1 MTNLAKTLCAA
12 LICLFLAGGL
22 SAQASKSLPYYIQW
36 ERVAGAGGYILEVRD
51 PAGREA
57 YRREY
62 DANAFDTQLE
72 LPAGFYEFRIIT
84 LNRFKR
90 QDNATDWIQIEIL
103 AYTAPVFTSL
113 KPAAVETGKP
123 VTLTLNA
130 ERLALRV
137 KASLVSPTGKAT
149 PLTIRQTKTSTFTLK
164 GAALDEPG
172 EYTLVLTNPPN
183 LTTRKEGI
191 LSVNVPEAERLA
203 QEAAA
208 AAAIASV
215 AGAGAEGASAQAVPA
230 PSERP
235 PTEDSPRQETS
246 PETTDHTTRDSAGS
260 EGPIKRIA
268 VGAGAGA
275 GMLTGD
281 WGEVYEPPCLSG
293 YLSVEAFFSDIQRPA
308 SGHVLDFSLGL
319 RADFS
324 MLKTPD
330 STIYV
335 DSEATDVSLLLFPA
349 LTLSFPFGSFK
360 ASAGGGIN
368 YLGIEADTPGELDSV
383 STSSLDM
390 AVGAGLSYE
399 YPFTENLACGL
410 GGQVLYVFNPEPL
423 VKLGAYAGISVFLP
437 FR

>member
-12 LICLFLAGGL
+12 LLCLLLAGGL

-36 ERVAGAGGYILEVRD
+36 ERVTGAGGYILEVRD
-51 PAGREA
+51 PAGKEA
-57 YRREY
+57 YRKEY

-90 QDNATDWIQIEIL
+90 QENATDWIQFEVL
-103 AYTAPVFTSL
+103 AYTAPIFTSL

-123 VTLTLNA
+123 VSLILTA

-149 PLTIRQTKTSTFTLK
+149 PLTIKQTKKSTFSLK

-172 EYTLVLTNPPN
+172 DYTLVLTNPPN
-183 LTTRKEGI
+183 LTTKKAGI
-191 LSVNVPEAERLA
+191 LSVNIPEAERLA

-208 AAAIASV
+208 AAVIASA
-215 AGAGAEGASAQAVPA
+215 AGVGAEEASTQAVA
-230 PSERP
+230 PLSEGTP
-235 PTEDSPRQETS
+235 VKDSPSQET
-246 PETTDHTTRDSAGS
+246 PPKATDATPRESAGR
-260 EGPIKRIA
+260 EGLIKRMA

-275 GMLTGD
+275 GMLTGE
-281 WGEVYEPPCLSG
+281 WGEIYEPPCLSG
-293 YLSVEAFFSDIQRPA
+293 YLSVEAFFSDIHRPS
-308 SGHVLDFSLGL
+308 SGHVIDYSLGL

-330 STIYV
+330 STIFV
-335 DSEATDVSLLLFPA
+335 DSEATNVSLLLFPA

-360 ASAGGGIN
+360 ASVGGGIN
-368 YLGIEADTPGELDSV
+368 YIAIEADTPGGLDSV
-383 STSSLDM
+383 STSSLDP

-410 GGQVLYVFNPEPL
+410 GVQVLYVFNPEPL